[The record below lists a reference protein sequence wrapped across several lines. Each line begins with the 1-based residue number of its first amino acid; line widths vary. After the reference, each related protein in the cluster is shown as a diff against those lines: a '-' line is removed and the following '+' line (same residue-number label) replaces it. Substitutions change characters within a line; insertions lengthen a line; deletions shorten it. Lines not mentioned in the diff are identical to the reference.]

1 MEIVIGVV
9 AGIIVSGVVFVLLR
23 KVLFQGQES
32 ASEAAAK
39 AMELQMRSLM
49 PQLLE
54 DAEKR
59 LVSMANE
66 KLSAEKKEIKTDVEN
81 KRSEISRMIKR
92 IEEEL
97 SKSQEKLVASDK
109 DRIGSFNELK
119 TRLDEQKKLTEQL
132 RVTTNSLKSVL
143 SDNQIRGQ
151 FGEKVTEDLLK
162 MSGFVKGVDYNVQE
176 TTGSSARPDF
186 TVLLPDQTKIFVD
199 SKFPYANLQKMSE
212 VDDEEQKKQYM
223 KLFEKDVKE
232 KIKQVAKRDYID
244 PNENTVDFVILFI
257 PNEIIFS
264 FIYDKMNSVWQEAMA
279 NKVILA
285 GPFSFTAILR
295 MVKQAYDNFR
305 YQANIGKMILEIKN
319 FNNEFDKFAESFQK
333 VGERIASLEKLY
345 NTVENTRMGQLK
357 KRIEKVR
364 ILDEGVQEEQP
375 PLLENP
381 D

>member
-333 VGERIASLEKLY
+333 VGERIASLEKQY

>member
-1 MEIVIGVV
+1 MEILIGIAVGAVV
-9 AGIIVSGVVFVLLR
+9 SVLVFYLLR
-23 KVLFQGQES
+23 KIVFRNQES

-39 AMELQMRSLM
+39 RMELEMRSLM

-66 KLSAEKKEIKTDVEN
+66 KLSAEKREIKTDVEN

-97 SKSQEKLVASDK
+97 SRSQEKLVASDK

-119 TRLDEQKKLTEQL
+119 ERLDEHKKLTEQL
-132 RVTTNSLKSVL
+132 RVTTNNLKSVL

-151 FGEKVTEDLLK
+151 FGEKVAEDLLK

-186 TVLLPDQTKIFVD
+186 TVLLPDQTKVFVD
-199 SKFPYANLQKMSE
+199 AKFPYANLQKMSE
-212 VDDEEQKKQYM
+212 VDDEEQKKQYL

-244 PNENTVDFVILFI
+244 PNENTVDFAILFI

-264 FIYDKMNSVWQEAMA
+264 FIYDKMNSVWQDAMA
-279 NKVILA
+279 SKVILA

-305 YQANIGKMILEIKN
+305 YQANIGKMIIEIKN
-319 FNNEFDKFAESFQK
+319 FNNEFDKFADSFQK
-333 VGERIASLEKLY
+333 VGERIVSLEKQY
-345 NTVENTRMGQLK
+345 SAVETKDMVRLK
-357 KRIEKVR
+357 KRIQKVR
-364 ILDEGVQEEQP
+364 ILDEGEKEEQP
-375 PLLENP
+375 ALLESP
-381 D
+381 E